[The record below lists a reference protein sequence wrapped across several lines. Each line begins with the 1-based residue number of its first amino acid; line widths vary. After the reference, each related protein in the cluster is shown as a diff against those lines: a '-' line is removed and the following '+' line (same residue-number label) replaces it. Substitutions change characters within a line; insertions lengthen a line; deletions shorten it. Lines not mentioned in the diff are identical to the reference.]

1 MSYRIRGQFIA
12 MNLSRV
18 FQNKPSNVIS
28 VHKKETDSEGEEC
41 IAPALINTKNMNDW
55 ERADVLEMQI
65 EQNKKKSVVNA
76 SIKNE
81 VDNEAYESN

>member
-18 FQNKPSNVIS
+18 FQTKNSDATSAKNKQS
-28 VHKKETDSEGEEC
+28 DSEGEEC
-41 IAPALINTKNMNDW
+41 ISPLQINTKNMNDW
-55 ERADVLEMQI
+55 ERADVIEMQV
-65 EQNKKKSVVNA
+65 EQNKKKSLINA
-76 SIKNE
+76 SAKNE